1 MSPSQSARL
10 PPPPPPVQ
18 SVQSVQSVSE
28 LRRRYLMV
36 FIYTFHVGFLMP
48 CPPPPLDVVLS
59 TPRAFSLWAIL
70 GGFMVGPDLPLIPFR
85 SILKQE
91 TETGRLRPP
100 PHSSPPPRYP
110 TPAPLF
116 IFISDCMC
124 SDGSLAWK
132 RKKSRKMKVNMCV
145 CGRGRSEHHLTG
157 GAQLANHRGSCD
169 AAGVAS
175 ATFQQNGKLAL
186 RRPLVPLNRR
196 SAATWVNVQPV
207 VLLLLHQTP

>member
-10 PPPPPPVQ
+10 PPPPPP

-28 LRRRYLMV
+28 LRRHYLMV

-48 CPPPPLDVVLS
+48 CPPPPAPPLDVVLS

-70 GGFMVGPDLPLIPFR
+70 GGFMVGPDLPLISFR

-100 PHSSPPPRYP
+100 PHSSATPPQ
-110 TPAPLF
+110 PLF
-116 IFISDCMC
+116 LFLFRTACAAMEASR
-124 SDGSLAWK
+124 GK
-132 RKKSRKMKVNMCV
+132 EKKSRKMKVNMCV
-145 CGRGRSEHHLTG
+145 CGCGRSEHHLTG

-186 RRPLVPLNRR
+186 RRPLGPLNRR

>member
-1 MSPSQSARL
+1 MSRKKKKKSSPQHCVWAPKESRPLGPGPQDALRLQRRRQGSGNARLVMSPSQSACL
-10 PPPPPPVQ
+10 PPPPPPPP
-18 SVQSVQSVSE
+18 VQSVSE

-36 FIYTFHVGFLMP
+36 FIYPFHVGFLMP
-48 CPPPPLDVVLS
+48 CPPAPPLDVVLS

-70 GGFMVGPDLPLIPFR
+70 GGFMVGPDLPLISFR

-110 TPAPLF
+110 SPAPLF

-132 RKKSRKMKVNMCV
+132 RKKKAER
-145 CGRGRSEHHLTG
+145 
-157 GAQLANHRGSCD
+157 
-169 AAGVAS
+169 
-175 ATFQQNGKLAL
+175 
-186 RRPLVPLNRR
+186 
-196 SAATWVNVQPV
+196 
-207 VLLLLHQTP
+207 